1 MPFVIHKNVVTLQC
15 QKNSFTSFIRL
26 MNNRISHSGIVDS
39 VVDGCVTVRI
49 LQTSACAACKVASH
63 CNASE
68 SKEKLVDVRCSDAAT
83 YKPGQQVTVSA
94 SQAVANRALLLG
106 FGVPFMVL
114 VSVLFVVLNLTGDE
128 AVAALSGIGALVP
141 YFLLLWLLRRQIG
154 QQVSFEIE

>member
-1 MPFVIHKNVVTLQC
+1 
-15 QKNSFTSFIRL
+15 

-68 SKEKLVDVRCSDAAT
+68 SKEKFVDVRCSDAAT

-114 VSVLFVVLNLTGDE
+114 VGVLFVVLNLTGDE
-128 AVAALSGIGALVP
+128 TVAALSGIGALVP